1 MFVISKYDTLTPLW
15 QIRIFTLIKRN
26 DDPLSLFHEWLEEAK
41 SHEPNDPSAAC
52 LATADQQGIP
62 SARMILLKSFDS
74 EGFIFYT
81 NMESRKGGE
90 LAINPSAALCFH
102 WKSIRR
108 QVRVEGVTEKIAS
121 DVADAYFET
130 RARSSQIGAWASA
143 QSRTLANR
151 VTLED
156 YFAEYEEKFSN
167 KAVPRPAHWSGYALK
182 PQRIEFWLSRE
193 SRLHERLSYY
203 RKASGWHHDWLFP

>member
-15 QIRIFTLIKRN
+15 QIRIFTLIKKN

-81 NMESRKGGE
+81 NMESRKGDE
-90 LAINPSAALCFH
+90 LAINPCAALCFH

-108 QVRVEGVTEKIAS
+108 QVRVEGVAERIS
-121 DVADAYFET
+121 SQIADAYFQT
-130 RARSSQIGAWASA
+130 RARASQIGAWASA
-143 QSRTLANR
+143 QSQTLTNR
-151 VTLED
+151 AALEG
-156 YFAEYEEKFSN
+156 YFAKYEEKFRDE
-167 KAVPRPAHWSGYALK
+167 AVPRPPHWSGYRLK

-193 SRLHERLSYY
+193 SRLHERLSYS
-203 RKASGWHHDWLFP
+203 RKSDEWHQDWLFP